1 MNRFLLFLIAC
12 VLSLGLVANA
22 QETPHK
28 KFIPPHGP
36 TRPVPPPR
44 NAIVLFNGTNTDEW
58 TQLDGSPVQWEVKDN
73 VLTVKPGTGNIITK
87 RKFGDYRLH
96 VEFRIPYM
104 PDAHGQARGNSGVYN
119 QGLYEV
125 QILDSVNN
133 PTYFAGG
140 CGAIYGQKDPDE
152 NAALPPGQW
161 QSYDIIY
168 RAPRFDANGN
178 LIEKPRITVIWNG
191 VKVHD
196 NVEIQGPTTASL
208 HGPMVLNGPI
218 MLQDHGCPVS
228 FRDIWIVPLKNA
240 LPNPPK
246 VGGSQK

>member
-1 MNRFLLFLIAC
+1 MKRFVLLFVALF
-12 VLSLGLVANA
+12 VLSGPALKA
-22 QETPHK
+22 QETPTK

-44 NAIVLFNGTNTDEW
+44 NAIVLFDGKNTDAW
-58 TQLDGSPVQWEVKDN
+58 TQLDGSPVKWDVSDG

-87 RKFGDYRLH
+87 QKFGDYHLH

-119 QGLYEV
+119 HGLYEV

-140 CGAIYGQKDPDE
+140 CGAIYGQRDPDE

-161 QSYDIIY
+161 QSYDIIF
-168 RAPRFDANGN
+168 RAPRFDANGH

-208 HGPMVLNGPI
+208 PGPMVATGPI

-246 VGGSQK
+246 KADK